1 MFHVSIVCGL
11 MVLFINICYYRQA
24 SALFWISVHCEKPK
38 IWGFYGWGKTQ
49 KIQLLLHKSLTQ
61 CSLSLAQLF
70 VYCMLYIRALSTIT
84 KATKM
89 FSVHKSLFFQGKV
102 LIRKISTLHDLTS
115 KKKLTFSSTIF
126 YVLPLK
132 KQFSNIYPYLLEQNY
147 KNL

>member
-1 MFHVSIVCGL
+1 MCPLFVGLWSFLSIFVIIGKHL
-11 MVLFINICYYRQA
+11 HFFGSQFIVKN
-24 SALFWISVHCEKPK
+24 LKFGVFMGGGKPK
-38 IWGFYGWGKTQ
+38 

-126 YVLPLK
+126 YVSPLK